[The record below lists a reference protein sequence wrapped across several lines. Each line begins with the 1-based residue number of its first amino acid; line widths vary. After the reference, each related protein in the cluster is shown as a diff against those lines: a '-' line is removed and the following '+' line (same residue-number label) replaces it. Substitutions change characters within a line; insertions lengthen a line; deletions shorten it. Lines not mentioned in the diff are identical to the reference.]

1 MDKPNTIPARTY
13 KTILKNYPDV
23 MNIEQMCEVLGISTK
38 TGYRLLKEGQ
48 IGSLKVGR
56 SYRIPKVKILQY
68 LNIDSTKKNR

>member
-1 MDKPNTIPARTY
+1 MDKPNTISARTY

-48 IGSLKVGR
+48 IESLKVGR

-68 LNIDSTKKNR
+68 LNIDSSIKNQ

>member
-1 MDKPNTIPARTY
+1 MDKPNTISTRTY

-48 IGSLKVGR
+48 IESLKVGR

-68 LNIDSTKKNR
+68 LNIDSSKKNQ

>member
-1 MDKPNTIPARTY
+1 MGKTNAVSARSY

-48 IGSLKVGR
+48 IESLKVGR

-68 LNIDSTKKNR
+68 LNIDSSKKNQ

>member
-1 MDKPNTIPARTY
+1 MDKPNTISARTY

-48 IGSLKVGR
+48 IESR
-56 SYRIPKVKILQY
+56 SFLQ
-68 LNIDSTKKNR
+68 NSKGKNTTIFEY